1 MMQQIM
7 TQAWIMAV
15 TLIPVVAV
23 EDEMVAEAEE
33 GAVAVA
39 VDEATDFLLQVMI
52 VAVVAVT
59 VNNTVHI
66 KY

>member
-1 MMQQIM
+1 
-7 TQAWIMAV
+7 MAV

-33 GAVAVA
+33 GAAAVA

-59 VNNTVHI
+59 VSNTVHI

>member
-1 MMQQIM
+1 
-7 TQAWIMAV
+7 MAV

-23 EDEMVAEAEE
+23 EDEMVAEE
-33 GAVAVA
+33 GAAAVA

>member
-59 VNNTVHI
+59 VSNTVDI